1 MPTKHILPHTTSLC
15 SVFTARVH
23 FIWGDKSF
31 VGNCPSNPTDGWRE
45 SRHRAKKWSSKK
57 KKKHNIFLND
67 QSPFR
72 SGLLSILNITSAVSL
87 TRHAGFRM
95 LPRADETPSTGAS
108 EARHA
113 SFFNIIL
120 KWNWLHLNRHGDKS
134 HQHLAEAG
142 FIADGTIT
150 VPAEHHL
157 LTCDR
162 DQHYCTM
169 MELLRRR
176 SRQIERVNYGC
187 AKGWRCSQTFLFILS
202 GVERGQI
209 STHWKVKNGINSC
222 NWFKF
227 DFRFWW
233 VLIILHQNL

>member
-1 MPTKHILPHTTSLC
+1 MIRAYSTRGCYQYWTLHQLYHWLAMLGFECCHGHTRLPQ
-15 SVFTARVH
+15 
-23 FIWGDKSF
+23 
-31 VGNCPSNPTDGWRE
+31 RE
-45 SRHRAKKWSSKK
+45 RLK
-57 KKKHNIFLND
+57 L
-67 QSPFR
+67 
-72 SGLLSILNITSAVSL
+72 G
-87 TRHAGFRM
+87 
-95 LPRADETPSTGAS
+95 
-108 EARHA
+108 HA

-142 FIADGTIT
+142 FIAYGTIT

-162 DQHYCTM
+162 VQHYCTM

-187 AKGWRCSQTFLFILS
+187 AKGWRCSQAFLFILS